1 MDKKLFERSVGL
13 VRLRFELYTS
23 DTRLISFN
31 IILVIIDW
39 LTKQVI
45 FIPAYNTIISVKLA

>member
-39 LTKQVI
+39 LTK
-45 FIPAYNTIISVKLA
+45 